1 MLVNCPKC
9 GFQQPIDKY
18 CAQCGV
24 DMETF
29 KPAAA
34 PLIQRIFGN
43 TIVQLSLL
51 VLAAGG
57 LGTFLY
63 KNGPSQAETVA
74 VNSTS
79 SVQINANASSS
90 APAASSFEGQMA
102 PVPADTEAQS
112 TEAAAQDIV
121 AARMDGTA
129 IPASTLETQASPASA
144 DKRTLAASASG
155 PSLIV
160 TYAEV
165 PRASYQ
171 ALVESTHST
180 PNGAYMNFTGYSAGI
195 LPGLRGLLNAG
206 TFKMTVLHKETRSVA
221 SAKTLQWFY
230 GLKDPRTSSDIGF
243 TTFVVL
249 ADNDPNDNALRGSM
263 DVQRGWREPVGGG
276 TLEYQRRNFPAEFEI
291 TTRTGF
297 FMSGVMPPKSN
308 IPNDEELTSIDVFKI
323 LRSAPFQRGE
333 SEFVIFVEFARDSN

>member
-29 KPAAA
+29 KPSA
-34 PLIQRIFGN
+34 PPLLQRIFGN

-51 VLAAGG
+51 VVVAVGM
-57 LGTFLY
+57 GTFLY
-63 KNGPSQAETVA
+63 KNGPTNAETTSA
-74 VNSTS
+74 TPASHLQINSNASTS
-79 SVQINANASSS
+79 APLPAS
-90 APAASSFEGQMA
+90 ASFEGQMA

-112 TEAAAQDIV
+112 TEAQAQDL
-121 AARMDGTA
+121 ATARADGTV
-129 IPASTLETQASPASA
+129 IPASAADAPANPA
-144 DKRTLAASASG
+144 EKRSVAAVSG
-155 PSLIV
+155 PTLIV

-171 ALVESTHST
+171 ALIDATHTT

-195 LPGLRGLLNAG
+195 LPGLRQKLNSG
-206 TFKMTVLHKETRSVA
+206 SFKMTVLHKETRSVA
-221 SAKTLQWFY
+221 SAKTLQWFF

-243 TTFVVL
+243 TTFVNL
-249 ADNDPNDNALRGSM
+249 ADSDPTDNNLRGSM
-263 DVQRGWREPVGGG
+263 IVQRGWREPVPNGF
-276 TLEYQRRNFPAEFEI
+276 EYQRRNFPAEFEI

-297 FMSGVMPPKSN
+297 FLSGVMPPQAN
-308 IPNDEELTSIDVFKI
+308 IPNDDELTAIDVFKI
-323 LRSAPFQRGE
+323 LRSTSFQRGE

>member
-29 KPAAA
+29 KPAAP
-34 PLIQRIFGN
+34 PLFQRIFGN

-51 VLAAGG
+51 VVVAGG

-63 KNGPSQAETVA
+63 KNGPSNTEPTVA
-74 VNSTS
+74 NATS
-79 SVQINANASSS
+79 RVQINSNATSS

-112 TEAAAQDIV
+112 TEAAAQDIA
-121 AARMDGTA
+121 AARMDGAAVPATA
-129 IPASTLETQASPASA
+129 LATPSTE
-144 DKRTLAASASG
+144 KRSLAGVSG

-165 PRASYQ
+165 PRNSYQ
-171 ALVESTHST
+171 ALVDATHST
-180 PNGAYMNFTGYSAGI
+180 PNGAYQSFTGYSAGI
-195 LPGLRGLLNAG
+195 LPGLRDLLNAG
-206 TFKMTVLHKETRSVA
+206 NFKMTVLHRETRSVA

-230 GLKDPRTSSDIGF
+230 GLKDPRSAADIGF

-249 ADNDPNDNALRGSM
+249 ADSDPADNNLRGSM
-263 DVQRGWREPVGGG
+263 DVQRGWREPAGGG
-276 TLEYQRRNFPAEFEI
+276 FEYQRRNFPAEFEI

-297 FMSGVMPPKSN
+297 FMSGVMPPRAN
-308 IPNDEELTSIDVFKI
+308 VPNEEELTSIDVFKI

>member
-29 KPAAA
+29 KPAAP

-51 VLAAGG
+51 VVVAGG

-63 KNGPSQAETVA
+63 KNGPSNTEPSAA
-74 VNSTS
+74 NANSR
-79 SVQINANASSS
+79 VQINSNASSS

-102 PVPADTEAQS
+102 PVPADPEAQS
-112 TEAAAQDIV
+112 TEALAQDIV
-121 AARMDGTA
+121 AARMEGTTVPAATLDG
-129 IPASTLETQASPASA
+129 QANPSE
-144 DKRTLAASASG
+144 KRSLAGVSG

-171 ALVESTHST
+171 ALVDATHST
-180 PNGAYMNFTGYSAGI
+180 PNGAYLNFTGYSAGI
-195 LPGLRGLLNAG
+195 LPGLRDLLNAG
-206 TFKMTVLHKETRSVA
+206 TFKMKVLHKETRGIA

-230 GLKDPRTSSDIGF
+230 GLKDPRTAADIGF

-249 ADNDPNDNALRGSM
+249 ADSDPGDNNLRGSM
-263 DVQRGWREPVGGG
+263 DVQRGWREPAGGSS
-276 TLEYQRRNFPAEFEI
+276 EYQRRNFPAEFEI
-291 TTRTGF
+291 STRTGF
-297 FMSGVMPPKSN
+297 FMSGVMPPRAN
-308 IPNDEELTSIDVFKI
+308 IPNEEELTSIDVFKI
-323 LRSAPFQRGE
+323 LRSVPFQRGE

>member
-29 KPAAA
+29 KPAAP
-34 PLIQRIFGN
+34 PLLQRIFGN
-43 TIVQLSLL
+43 TIVQLCLL
-51 VLAAGG
+51 VVAAGG

-63 KNGPSQAETVA
+63 KNGPSSSEPTAA
-74 VNSTS
+74 NATS
-79 SVQINANASSS
+79 RVQINSNASSS
-90 APAASSFEGQMA
+90 SPGAASFEGQMA
-102 PVPADTEAQS
+102 PVPPDTEAQS
-112 TEAAAQDIV
+112 TEAAPQDIA
-121 AARMDGTA
+121 AARTDGA
-129 IPASTLETQASPASA
+129 VVPASTVEALASPAE
-144 DKRTLAASASG
+144 KRSLAGVSG

-171 ALVESTHST
+171 ALVEATHSA
-180 PNGAYMNFTGYSAGI
+180 PNGAYQNFTGYSAGI
-195 LPGLRGLLNAG
+195 LPGLRDLLNAG

-230 GLKDPRTSSDIGF
+230 GLKDPRTAADIGF

-249 ADNDPNDNALRGSM
+249 ADSDPNDNNLRGSM
-263 DVQRGWREPVGGG
+263 DVQRGWREPAGGA
-276 TLEYQRRNFPAEFEI
+276 TEYQRRNFPAEFEI
-291 TTRTGF
+291 TPRTGF
-297 FMSGVMPPKSN
+297 FMSGVMPPRAN
-308 IPNDEELTSIDVFKI
+308 IPNEEELTSIDVFKI
-323 LRSAPFQRGE
+323 LRSVPFQRGE